1 MMFQISTPCT
11 KAAMKNIINIST
23 SDDKARFIDAL
34 SVTGIHVY
42 PDKDEMTIFNANGRV
57 QYVNTKSVE
66 VDTGALLQKLAAA
79 GNPLV
84 SLPLRHEDKE
94 YPHFVSPAAVTFA
107 TVTEVGKDGKQGV
120 IVGVRGVGWEESYG
134 TKPEELAALL
144 DAVRGTGKTLLE
156 FNPEQAHAR
165 WYNAAALYIDP
176 AAVREIRDDG
186 MQVNVL
192 FEGSGSLDVQ
202 TDDHTYSGNRENELL
217 NKLWKDGGQKPDADL
232 NALAREA
239 RRLIKEEEETK
250 RADFALVIAAA
261 NGTLTQ
267 LTGTNRAIYIHP
279 EEFTAITFHT
289 QDRENPVRYGM
300 SLERQKTDNNPYP
313 ESVRAYFNSAAERE
327 ASFKALVSS
336 AAPRAKNPPAP
347 KNGGSFG
354 L

>member
-1 MMFQISTPCT
+1 
-11 KAAMKNIINIST
+11 MKNLINIST

-34 SVTGIHVY
+34 SVTSIHVY

-57 QYVNTKSVE
+57 QYINTKSVE
-66 VDTGALLQKLAAA
+66 VDTDALLQKLADA
-79 GNPLV
+79 GNKLLP
-84 SLPLRHEDKE
+84 LPLRHEDKE

-120 IVGVRGVGWEESYG
+120 IVGVRGVGWKESYG

-144 DAVRGTGKTLLE
+144 DAVRGTGKALLE
-156 FNPEQAHAR
+156 FKPEQAHAR

-186 MQVNVL
+186 IQVNVL

-202 TDDHTYSGNRENELL
+202 TNDHTYSGNRENDLL
-217 NKLWKDGGQKPDADL
+217 NKLWKDGGQKPDADIS
-232 NALAREA
+232 ALAREA
-239 RRLIKEEEETK
+239 RHLIKEEEESK
-250 RADFALVIAAA
+250 RADFASVIATA

-267 LTGTNRAIYIHP
+267 LTGTTRAIYIHP

-289 QDRENPVRYGM
+289 QQDRDNPVRYSM
-300 SLERQKTDNNPYP
+300 SLERQKTQDNPYP

-327 ASFKALVSS
+327 ASFKALVTP
-336 AAPRAKNPPAP
+336 ATPRAKKPPAP
-347 KNGGSFG
+347 KNGGSYD

>member
-1 MMFQISTPCT
+1 
-11 KAAMKNIINIST
+11 MKNLVNIST
-23 SDDKARFIDAL
+23 SEEKARYIDAL

-42 PDKDEMTIFNANGRV
+42 PGKDEMTIFNANGPV
-57 QYVNTKSVE
+57 QYINTKSLE
-66 VDTGALLQKLAAA
+66 VDTDALLQKLADA
-79 GNPLV
+79 GNKLV

-107 TVTEVGKDGKQGV
+107 TVTEVTKDGTQGV
-120 IVGVRGVGWEESYG
+120 IVGVKGVGWEESYG

-156 FNPEQAHAR
+156 FKPEQAHAR

-186 MQVNVL
+186 MQVNVH

-202 TDDHTYSGNRENELL
+202 TDDHTYSGNRENDLL
-217 NKLWKDGGQKPDADL
+217 NKLWQDGGQKPDADI
-232 NALAREA
+232 NALAQEA
-239 RRLIKEEEETK
+239 RRLIKTEEEAK
-250 RADFALVIAAA
+250 RVDFATTIATA

-267 LTGTNRAIYIHP
+267 LTGTNRAIYVHP

-289 QDRENPVRYGM
+289 QDRDKPVRYGM
-300 SLERQKTDNNPYP
+300 SLERQKTQANPYP

-327 ASFKALVSS
+327 ASFKALIAP
-336 AAPRAKNPPAP
+336 AAPRGKKPSAP
-347 KNGGSFG
+347 KNGGSFD